1 MTSTFMTN
9 TDKIVFFFAIYLFW
23 RGWSK
28 GFLQTALGP
37 IALIIATLFSYIYY
51 IITHNM
57 IIAVAIGTIGPII
70 LSIILTMTIGTLLLA
85 GDKKNLSL
93 LSRFLGA
100 SINTIWGEFLLITGI
115 FLILFIPLKIPLV
128 QNIQNDIQQSW
139 SHLQLKTKI
148 DEMFDQDVAGALD
161 PSRLAIL
168 TDPKGLEHLGKTKEF
183 QDVMNDPLVQDLLND
198 PKTTQ
203 AIEQKDIGKLMQS
216 PKFIAITKDPDL
228 LKKFLALYGLILQPG
243 QSKSDAESTKSSQ
256 KIEKKVD

>member
-1 MTSTFMTN
+1 MTN
-9 TDKIVFFFAIYLFW
+9 TDKIIFFFAIYLFW

-28 GFLQTALGP
+28 GFLQTVLGP
-37 IALIIATLFSYIYY
+37 IALIVATVLSYIYY

-57 IIAVAIGTIGPII
+57 IIAIAIGTVGPII
-70 LSIILTMTIGTLLLA
+70 LSIVLSMTIGTLLLA
-85 GDKKNLSL
+85 ADKKNISL

-115 FLILFIPLKIPLV
+115 FLIMFIPLKIPLV
-128 QNIQNDIQQSW
+128 QNIQSDIQQSR
-139 SHLQLKTKI
+139 SYSQVKTKI

-161 PSRLAIL
+161 PSKLAIL

-198 PKTTQ
+198 PQTTQ

-228 LKKFLALYGLILQPG
+228 LKKFLALYGTILQPDQSKKEANIT
-243 QSKSDAESTKSSQ
+243 QSKSSQSIEST
-256 KIEKKVD
+256 DN

>member
-1 MTSTFMTN
+1 MTN
-9 TDKIVFFFAIYLFW
+9 TDKIIFFFAIYLFW

-28 GFLQTALGP
+28 GFLQTVIGP
-37 IALIIATLFSYIYY
+37 IALIIATVLSYIYY

-57 IIAVAIGTIGPII
+57 IIAVAIGTVGPII
-70 LSIILTMTIGTLLLA
+70 LSIALSMTIGTLLLGA
-85 GDKKNLSL
+85 DKKNISI

-100 SINTIWGEFLLITGI
+100 VINTVWGEFLLITGI
-115 FLILFIPLKIPLV
+115 FLIMFIPLKIPVV
-128 QNIQNDIQQSW
+128 QGIQSDIQQSW
-139 SHLQLKTKI
+139 GYLQVKTKI
-148 DEMFDQDVAGALD
+148 DELLDKDVASALD
-161 PSRLAIL
+161 PSKLAVL

-228 LKKFLALYGLILQPG
+228 LKKFLALYGTILQPD
-243 QSKSDAESTKSSQ
+243 QSKTEANTANSKHSQ
-256 KIEKKVD
+256 SIENKGN